1 MGQVFLEVVLPV
13 ALVVALGGAVGR
25 WRKIPVGPLS
35 TVVFYLFS
43 PSLVFHSLAQTTL
56 SAGTSLRI
64 FAVMLATYAA
74 MYIAASLWST
84 LARHDRQMRAAFALG
99 ATTPNVGNMGLPV
112 ARLAFG
118 EAGLEIAVMNFVAGA
133 LLANSAGI
141 AVASRAG
148 GSMIEAVRAPFRYP
162 ALYAAIAGAAVN
174 VLSIQLPTALEA
186 PVATLASAAVPA
198 MLVVLGLQLQQSVG
212 FDRIL
217 DTIVVNAGRLLIAPA
232 AAWGVATALNLD
244 HTTRGTLVVL
254 SAMPTAVIVII
265 LATEFNAN
273 PGFVTRTVVTS
284 TLASMLTLTLLISLV
299 R

>member
-1 MGQVFLEVVLPV
+1 MGQVFLDVVLPV

-25 WRKIPVGPLS
+25 WRKIAVGPIS
-35 TVVFYLFS
+35 TLVFYLFS
-43 PSLVFHSLAQTTL
+43 PALVFHSLAQTTL

-64 FAVMLATYAA
+64 FAVMLGTYAA
-74 MYIAASLWST
+74 MYIASALWST

-141 AVASRAG
+141 AIASRAG

-174 VLSIQLPTALEA
+174 VLDVTLPPALEA
-186 PVATLASAAVPA
+186 PVATLAGAAVPT
-198 MLVVLGLQLQQSVG
+198 MLVVLGLQLQQSIG
-212 FDRIL
+212 FDH
-217 DTIVVNAGRLLIAPA
+217 IVDMLAVNAGRLLIAPV
-232 AAWGVATALNLD
+232 AAWGVATALGLD
-244 HTTRGTLVVL
+244 HTARGTLVVL
-254 SAMPTAVIVII
+254 SAMPTAVIVTI

-273 PGFVTRTVVTS
+273 PAFVTRTVITS